1 MKIYII
7 KRKGANTF
15 WNFLSFSSREQYGNE
30 AVFKGAFFVNKEDA
44 KLSLKHS
51 VQFPKN
57 YEIVALELPETN
69 QDNRSSNRVKIEH
82 QETSKPK
89 YAKCINTCLFTELIE
104 VGKKYK
110 ILAEHKDLICIIDE
124 AGNLSTFNKYYFEL

>member
-30 AVFKGAFFVNKEDA
+30 AVFKGAFFVNKKDA

-57 YEIVALELPETN
+57 YEIVPLE
-69 QDNRSSNRVKIEH
+69 V
-82 QETSKPK
+82 SKTK
-89 YAKCINTCLFTELIE
+89 YAKCIYTYFPLLI
-104 VGKKYK
+104 VKDKKYE
-110 ILAEHKDLICIIDE
+110 ILAYHKDIICIIDE
-124 AGNLSTFNKYYFEL
+124 AGNLSTFNKCYFEIK

>member
-7 KRKGANTF
+7 KHKGADNF
-15 WNFLSFSSREQYGNE
+15 WNFLSFSSREQYGDE
-30 AVFKGAFFVNKEDA
+30 AVFKGAFFVNKKDA

-57 YEIVALELPETN
+57 YEIVPLE
-69 QDNRSSNRVKIEH
+69 I
-82 QETSKPK
+82 SKTK
-89 YAKCINTCLFTELIE
+89 YAKCTNIYFPQLIE

-110 ILAEHKDLICIIDE
+110 ILAEHKDKICIIDE
-124 AGNLSTFNKYYFEL
+124 TGNLSTFNKCYFEIK